1 METRTRTS
9 RRDMAKEPI
18 RETVRE
24 PVRANGRKEVIG
36 RDGKVLSRKR
46 GTNVDR
52 FHVPREMIPD
62 GWSYEWKA
70 QTIFGQ
76 ENTAHM
82 MHMAENGFTP
92 VPASRHSGYF
102 MPEGYDGPII
112 RDNMILMERP
122 LELTNEARYEDETA
136 ARTLINSRYQ
146 QLGQQLPSG
155 FSGDHAGVR
164 PRVNH
169 SYEPS
174 DVNRPQLRIED

>member
-1 METRTRTS
+1 MEPRTRTN
-9 RRDMAKEPI
+9 RRDIVKEPI

-24 PVRANGRKEVIG
+24 PVRANGKKEVIG

-46 GTNVDR
+46 GTNIDR
-52 FHVPREMIPD
+52 FYVPKEAIPE
-62 GWSYEWKA
+62 GWDYEWKA
-70 QTIFGQ
+70 QNIMGQ

-82 MHMAENGFTP
+82 MSMSENGWTP
-92 VPASRHSGYF
+92 VPASRHPGLF
-102 MPEGYDGPII
+102 MPQGYEGPIL

-122 LELTNEARYEDETA
+122 IELTEEARAEDVA
-136 ARTLINSRYQ
+136 AANALMNHQRQ
-146 QLGQQLPSG
+146 QLGQRLPSG

-164 PRVNH
+164 PRVNR

>member
-1 METRTRTS
+1 METRTRTT

-24 PVRANGRKEVIG
+24 PVRANGRKEIIG

-46 GTNVDR
+46 GTNIDR
-52 FHVPREMIPD
+52 FYVPTNIIPD
-62 GWSYEWKA
+62 GWDYEWKA
-70 QTIFGQ
+70 QSTLGQ
-76 ENTAHM
+76 ENSAHM
-82 MHMAENGFTP
+82 MHMSENGWTP
-92 VPASRHSGYF
+92 VPASRHSGMF
-102 MPEGYDGPII
+102 MPEGYEGPII

-122 LELTNEARYEDETA
+122 MELSEEARQEDIAA
-136 ARTLINSRYQ
+136 ARALVNYQRQ

-164 PRVNH
+164 PRINR